1 MRIGL
6 FIISVIIFA
15 SCTQYKKI
23 VYLQNEEAKDSVKV
37 AAIEKYRLN
46 PGDLLHIKVYSP
58 DPSINSMF
66 NFESDQARSNYNDIS
81 LYLSGFQLDDD
92 SNIELPVIGKISLM
106 GKTMA
111 EARQAI
117 SDSVDSYINDATVMS
132 KLLSYRVTVLG
143 EVNNTGIVN
152 VYRHHSTIFDVL
164 STVGDI
170 NSLGDRRR
178 VEVLRQEGLVKKKYI
193 VDLTKL
199 EAMSSP
205 VYNVY
210 PGDIIYVR
218 PLRAKIF
225 RENIP
230 IITLSL
236 TTITTFLLILNYV
249 K

>member
-1 MRIGL
+1 MRIFFL
-6 FIISVIIFA
+6 ILLTALLA

-23 VYLQNEEAKDSVKV
+23 VYLQNEKSKDSVKV
-37 AAIEKYRLN
+37 AAIEKYILK

-66 NFESDQARSNYNDIS
+66 NFETSQIQGNYNDIS

-92 SNIELPVIGKISLM
+92 SNIELPVIGQISLFD
-106 GKTMA
+106 KTMS
-111 EARQAI
+111 EAREII
-117 SDSVDSYINDATVMS
+117 SDSVDSYINDATVIS
-132 KLLSYRVTVLG
+132 KLLSYRVTVFG
-143 EVNNTGIVN
+143 EVNNSGIVN
-152 VYRHHSTIFDVL
+152 VYRNQSTIFDVL
-164 STVGDI
+164 SSVGDI

-178 VEVLRQEGLVKKKYI
+178 VEVLRQEENIKKKYI
-193 VDLTKL
+193 IDLTKFESL
-199 EAMSSP
+199 SNP
-205 VYNVY
+205 VYNIY
-210 PGDIIYVR
+210 PGDIIYVK

-249 K
+249 N